1 MNPFEFNSNSFLD
14 GLTEIED
21 GIYFKHYEWDQKF
34 DGIDGLPDKEGLMY
48 GNPDRDMILWERQLE
63 NWTDTIA
70 YRTAFEKAF
79 GSKELS
85 QAKVKEELIYL
96 GLYQSECGMSFDGFL
111 KSFNIN
117 MIPESTGDFVVE
129 RLVNSSVTE
138 LIEYV
143 DSDAFVLCY
152 VNSFILDYPSCA
164 DIPGLNADAFV
175 HVIGIKF
182 EEEEDYIFINDSSC
196 DNGAGK
202 KILLKDF
209 MNAWSVNGYT
219 AVGISRR

>member
-1 MNPFEFNSNSFLD
+1 MNPFEFSLNSFLD

-21 GIYFKHYEWDQKF
+21 GIYFKHYELDHKF
-34 DGIDGLPDKEGLMY
+34 DGLDGLPDKEGLLY
-48 GNPDRDMILWERQLE
+48 GNPDRDVLLWERQLE
-63 NWTDTIA
+63 DGTDTIA

-85 QAKVKEELIYL
+85 QTKVKEELIDL
-96 GLYQSECGMSFDGFL
+96 GLYQIGCGMSFDSFL
-111 KSFNIN
+111 KSFKVN
-117 MIPESTGDFVVE
+117 MAPESTGDFVVE

-152 VNSFILDYPSCA
+152 VNSLILDYPSCA

-175 HVIGIKF
+175 HVIGIAF
-182 EEEEDYIFINDSSC
+182 EDEEDYIFINDSSC
-196 DNGAGK
+196 DDGANR

-209 MNAWSVNGYT
+209 LNAWSVNGYT